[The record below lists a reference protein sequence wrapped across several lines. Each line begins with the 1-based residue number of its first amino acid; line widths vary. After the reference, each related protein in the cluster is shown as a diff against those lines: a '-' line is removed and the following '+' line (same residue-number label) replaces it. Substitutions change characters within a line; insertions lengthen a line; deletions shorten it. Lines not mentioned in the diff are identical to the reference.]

1 VAWVRL
7 LGLCL
12 LVLLAS
18 CSRLDVEQAR
28 LCERLIPAIEA
39 PGAPFEIIAREKEGS
54 ARHAVRIRYRGAD
67 GAERWLSC
75 RFAGG
80 GLEQDRLRLI
90 GAATDR
96 EGELS
101 EVQVYLLRTFWLGL
115 YEGQARGAEDR
126 AAEGEGERP
135 LLYLLQLALNGLA
148 LGGIYGLIAI
158 GYTLVYGI
166 IGRINLAFGDFAM
179 VGASITFIGVT
190 LIALTG
196 AGPLPLALCLLLL
209 VIAGAG
215 AVQGFVTERMIF
227 RPLRQTS
234 SQAPLIATLG
244 LAIVLQEGVRLLQG
258 AQERWVQP
266 VFSAAHTLASG
277 EGFRVTVSSSQVVSL
292 LLAAALYLLLARLMR
307 RSRFGRAAR
316 ACADDVAM
324 AALCGVN
331 VDRVVAQTFMLASAY
346 AGIAGFV
353 LLLRYGSMSFHDG
366 LVIGFKGLTAA
377 VLGGIGSV
385 PGAMLGGFL
394 IGGLETFWAGY
405 LAMAYKDVAVFALL
419 ALMLILRPSGLL
431 GLPARLANDAFRRE
445 PA

>member
-1 VAWVRL
+1 VR
-7 LGLCL
+7 
-12 LVLLAS
+12 V
-18 CSRLDVEQAR
+18 
-28 LCERLIPAIEA
+28 
-39 PGAPFEIIAREKEGS
+39 
-54 ARHAVRIRYRGAD
+54 RYRTGETA
-67 GAERWLSC
+67 RWLRC

-80 GLEQDRLRLI
+80 GFEQDRLRLE
-90 GAATDR
+90 GVATDR

-101 EVQVYLLRTFWLGL
+101 AVQVYLLRRFWLGL
-115 YEGQARGAEDR
+115 YEGQERRAEAP
-126 AAEGEGERP
+126 AAGSAP
-135 LLYLLQLALNGLA
+135 ALLYVLQLALNALA

-166 IGRINLAFGDFAM
+166 IGRINLAFGEIAV
-179 VGASITFIGVT
+179 VGAYVTFIGVT
-190 LIALTG
+190 ALAVTG
-196 AGPLPLALCLLLL
+196 AGQLPLALCLLLL
-209 VIAGAG
+209 VIAAAG
-215 AVQGFVTERMIF
+215 AAQGLVTERLIF
-227 RPLRQTS
+227 RPLRHTS

-266 VFSAAHTLASG
+266 VFSAGHTLAGG
-277 EGFRVTVSSSQVVSL
+277 EGFEVIVSTSQAL
-292 LLAAALYLLLARLMR
+292 ALALAAVLYLLLARLMS

-316 ACADDVAM
+316 ACADDVGM

-346 AGIAGFV
+346 AAVAGFV

-405 LAMAYKDVAVFALL
+405 LTMAYKDVAVFALL
-419 ALMLILRPSGLL
+419 AATLVLRPSGLL
-431 GLPARLANDAFRRE
+431 GHPVRLAGDVFRRE

>member
-1 VAWVRL
+1 VAGLRL
-7 LGLCL
+7 LGLGL

-28 LCERLIPAIEA
+28 LCERLIPAIEM
-39 PGAPFEIIAREKEGS
+39 PGAPFEIIAREREGS
-54 ARHAVRIRYRGAD
+54 ARHAVRIRYRGDD

-115 YEGQARGAEDR
+115 YEGQARGTEDR
-126 AAEGEGERP
+126 AAEGERP

-196 AGPLPLALCLLLL
+196 AGPLPLTLCLLLL

-277 EGFRVTVSSSQVVSL
+277 EGFRVTVSSSQILSL
-292 LLAAALYLLLARLMR
+292 LLAAGLYLLLAHLMR

-316 ACADDVAM
+316 ACADDVDM

-419 ALMLILRPSGLL
+419 ALTLILRPSGLL
-431 GLPARLANDAFRRE
+431 GLPTRLANDAFRRE